1 MALFRAMESV
11 RPPHQRLFV
20 DPFAPYF
27 LRASLRNVL
36 RLSSLPALMGL
47 VERYVDWRLPGAR
60 SSAIARTMF
69 IDDLLLQALSDE
81 ISQVVIL
88 GAGFDCRAYRLPR
101 LNAGTVYEVDY
112 PATLNK
118 KLACLH
124 RALSTLPANVR
135 FVAMDFNHQSLPDVL
150 EQAGLE
156 PSKPIV
162 FLWEGV
168 TNYLTPEAVDSVV
181 SHVARCSPGSRLIFT
196 YVEAAA
202 LDGSV
207 FFAGAE
213 RLLRD
218 VADLGEPWTFGL
230 HPRLLTEF
238 LRKRGLCLDIDLSA
252 NEYTSRYFG
261 AAAQRMTGYEFY
273 HVANA
278 RVPGRSTDT
287 GPIWEVEEC
296 NA

>member
-1 MALFRAMESV
+1 MESV

-20 DPFAPYF
+20 DPLAPCF
-27 LRASLRNVL
+27 LRPSLRNVL
-36 RLSSLPALMGL
+36 RLSLLPALRAV

-60 SSAIARTMF
+60 SSAIARTIF
-69 IDDLLLQALSDE
+69 IDDLLLQALRDQVN
-81 ISQVVIL
+81 QVVIL

-101 LNAGTVYEVDY
+101 LSTGTVYEVEY
-112 PATLNK
+112 PGTLK
-118 KLACLH
+118 EKLACLH

-135 FVAMDFNHQSLPDVL
+135 FVAIDFNHQSLPDVL

-156 PSKPIV
+156 SSQPIV

-196 YVEAAA
+196 YVDAAA

-207 FFAGAE
+207 FFAGAQ

-218 VADLGEPWTFGL
+218 VADMGEPWTFGL

-252 NEYTSRYFG
+252 NEYRSRYFG
-261 AAAQRMTGYEFY
+261 TAAQRMRGYEFY

-278 RVPGRSTDT
+278 RVPGQSTDT
-287 GPIWEVEEC
+287 GAIRELEGC